1 MKERIRIFKIILLLF
16 VLLTDAYTL
25 NGLIITLSPLN
36 DITRNSIILIYSLVT
51 IIVFL
56 MILGFRF
63 DTSRGPGMTKKMFRV
78 TGTFILLYIP
88 KLVFAVFHLIE
99 DIILFMTFLG
109 HGLYTGKFSFD
120 SVTRY
125 TVISKIGLVLAVITF
140 LFILHGM
147 LFGRFRFKL
156 EKTNLTFKNLP
167 KSFDGVRIIQIS
179 DLHLGSFYG
188 HEGILEKVVDR
199 INKLKPDLI
208 FFTGDLVNNYSEE
221 LNGWEPVLNKLKARL
236 GKYSILGNHDYGDYF
251 EWNSE
256 EEKNNNLQSLK
267 DFHKKIGFILLL
279 NDSKYISI
287 NGEQIGIIGVENW
300 GLPPFHQYGDFRK
313 ASENLN
319 SLPFKVLLS
328 HDPSHWRAE
337 IAGKEAVSLTLS
349 GHTHAMQFAFRIG
362 KFRWSPSK
370 YIYPEWSG
378 LYQSNGQYL
387 YVNRGL
393 GFIGFPGRIGMR
405 PEIAQLELKR
415 EVEPAGAKII

>member
-16 VLLTDAYTL
+16 IVLIDAYTL

-36 DITRNSIILIYSLVT
+36 EITRNSIILTYSFVT
-51 IIVFL
+51 IIMFL
-56 MILGFRF
+56 LILGFRF
-63 DTSRGPGMTKKMFRV
+63 DTSRDPGLMKKMFRV
-78 TGTFILLYIP
+78 TGTFFLLYLP
-88 KLVFAVFHLIE
+88 KLIFAIFHLIE
-99 DIILFMTFLG
+99 DIILSITFLG
-109 HGLYTGKFSFD
+109 HGLYTGKFNFD

-125 TVISKIGLVLAVITF
+125 TVISKIGLVFAIIAFFFV
-140 LFILHGM
+140 LHGII
-147 LFGRFRFKL
+147 FGRFRFKL
-156 EKTNLTFKNLP
+156 EKSILTFKNLP

-188 HEGILEKVVDR
+188 HDKILENVVDR

-208 FFTGDLVNNYSEE
+208 FFTGDLVNNFSEE
-221 LNGWEPVLNKLKARL
+221 LNGWEPVLNKLNASL

-256 EEKNNNLQSLK
+256 EEKKNNLQVLK
-267 DFHKKIGFILLL
+267 DFHKKIGFTLLL
-279 NDSKYISI
+279 NDSEYINH

-300 GLPPFHQYGDFRK
+300 GHPPFHQYGDFKK
-313 ASENLN
+313 ASENLD
-319 SLPFKVLLS
+319 SLPFRVLLT

-337 IAGKEAVSLTLS
+337 IVGKEAVSLTLS
-349 GHTHAMQFAFRIG
+349 GHTHAMQFAFKIG

-378 LYQSNGQYL
+378 LYRTNGQYL

-393 GFIGFPGRIGMR
+393 GFIGFPGHIGMR
-405 PEIAQLELKR
+405 PEITQLTLKC
-415 EVEPAGAKII
+415 ENDSEKS